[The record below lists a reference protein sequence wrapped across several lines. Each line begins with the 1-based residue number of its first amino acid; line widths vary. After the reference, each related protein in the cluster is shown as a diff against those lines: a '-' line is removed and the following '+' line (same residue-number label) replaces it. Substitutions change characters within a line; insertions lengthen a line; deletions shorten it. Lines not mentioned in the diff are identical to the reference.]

1 MLDRYEDFGADV
13 AASDEDAA
21 KYGVTFGLSHRF

>member
-1 MLDRYEDFGADV
+1 MLDMYDEFGTNV
-13 AASDEDAA
+13 RASNDDAA